1 MKKQTII
8 IIILVV
14 LVASVIALSAA
25 GIIGPQEGEP
35 GSFAAYN
42 KGVPTVS
49 PENTMPSSGDD
60 WDNSEPTTP

>member
-8 IIILVV
+8 IIALCILV
-14 LVASVIALSAA
+14 AAAAALSTF
-25 GIIGPQEGEP
+25 GVISPQ

-49 PENTMPSSGDD
+49 PENTKPSSGDD
-60 WDNSEPTTP
+60 WDNSEPTTA